1 MIYYVRE
8 LFRLILTKLTRNIKK
23 FFKNR
28 KTFKFGYLICWSYGF
43 LLYFLLWPYPSKDEM
58 VMDWNIYKI
67 YIIFPILIY
76 LILIIA
82 IVFEFYKII
91 RRSSNIRLRFM
102 IILPHLVITP
112 IFIQIITFYIY

>member
-1 MIYYVRE
+1 MIYYLRE
-8 LFRLILTKLTRNIKK
+8 LFRLILRKSTRNIIKLL
-23 FFKNR
+23 KNR
-28 KTFKFGYLICWSYGF
+28 KTLKFGYLIFWAYGF
-43 LLYFLLWPYPSKDEM
+43 LLYFLLRPYPSKDEL
-58 VMDWNIYKI
+58 VIDWSIYKI

-102 IILPHLVITP
+102 IILPHLVIAP